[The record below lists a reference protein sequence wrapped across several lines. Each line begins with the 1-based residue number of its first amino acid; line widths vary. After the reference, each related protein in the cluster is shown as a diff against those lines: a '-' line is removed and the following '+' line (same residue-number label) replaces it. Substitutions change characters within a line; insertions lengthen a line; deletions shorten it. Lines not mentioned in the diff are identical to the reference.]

1 MGDTSSV
8 DPSGDAHP
16 ADDGIVCAIPARYAS
31 ERLPG
36 KPLRLLAGKPMI
48 EHVYRR
54 ATRARGV
61 DRVVVLTD
69 DERIHDTVAAFGGD
83 VEMTPADCK
92 NGTERIAWS
101 ARRWSAGAVINV
113 QGDEP
118 LLDADLVS
126 RVAEHLRS
134 SGDDMVTAATPASE
148 EDLRDPD
155 KVKVVL
161 DASGRALYFSR
172 APIPF
177 PRRPG
182 IAPVWRHLGLYG
194 YRREVLLQLAQTP
207 PTPLEQSESL
217 EQLRALETGIPIRV
231 LEAHSA
237 PIGVDTEADL
247 EKVEEILAST

>member
-1 MGDTSSV
+1 
-8 DPSGDAHP
+8 
-16 ADDGIVCAIPARYAS
+16 
-31 ERLPG
+31 
-36 KPLRLLAGKPMI
+36 MI

-54 ATRARGV
+54 ATEARGV

-69 DERIHDTVAAFGGD
+69 DERIRDAVQAFGGD
-83 VEMTPADCK
+83 VEMTPAECA
-92 NGTERIAWS
+92 NGTERIAW
-101 ARRWSAGAVINV
+101 AAKAWSAEAVVNV

-118 LLDADLVS
+118 LLDAELVS
-126 RVAEHLRS
+126 RVAEHLSRS
-134 SGDDMVTAATPASE
+134 EDAMVTAATPASE

-161 DASGRALYFSR
+161 DSAGSALYFSR

-177 PRRPG
+177 PRHAG

-217 EQLRALETGIPIRV
+217 EQLRALETGIRIRV
-231 LEAHSA
+231 LEAERA
-237 PIGVDTEADL
+237 PIGVDTEDDL
-247 EKVEEILAST
+247 EKVEAILAST